1 VIYNFVVDNILI
13 QGHLE
18 TQIFV
23 LSSHIL
29 KIFYF
34 YFFKMILDVNM
45 VYTKIIF
52 LNVIY
57 NFVVENIFMDY
68 LED

>member
-1 VIYNFVVDNILI
+1 
-13 QGHLE
+13 
-18 TQIFV
+18 
-23 LSSHIL
+23 
-29 KIFYF
+29 
-34 YFFKMILDVNM
+34 MILDVNM

-57 NFVVENIFMDY
+57 NFVVENIFMDS